1 MDDIVIVSAVRTPI
15 GRFGGTLKDT
25 PAPKLGAIAIK
36 EAVQRAKI
44 KPEQVDEVL
53 MGHVVPAGLGQN
65 TARQASIHGGIPTS
79 AGASTIN
86 KVCGSGLKAVMI
98 GAAEIKAG
106 DFDIIVAGGMEN
118 MNQCPFYLKQARYG
132 YRLGDNNLVDGMVYD
147 GLWDVYNNYHMGNT
161 GEVIAEKFDIKRER
175 IDEFA
180 LRSHK
185 LAAKAAS
192 DGKFKDE
199 MVPVE
204 IPQRKGDPIMFET
217 DEGVRADSSL
227 ESLAR
232 LKPVFKKDGVVT
244 AGNASQISDGG
255 AATVIMKQSKAEELG
270 LTPLAKIA
278 AYNTGGVEP
287 ELVMYAPIPTV
298 KQLFEKTGFTIN
310 DIDLFEHN
318 EAFAS
323 ASVAVQQEIDVP
335 EDKFNVHGGAVALG
349 HPIGCSGARV
359 LTTLLYAMHDRK
371 AHRGL
376 ATLCLGG
383 GNAVAMIVE
392 RFE

>member
-1 MDDIVIVSAVRTPI
+1 MDDIVIVSAVRTAI
-15 GRFGGTLKDT
+15 GRFGGTLKDM
-25 PAPKLGAIAIK
+25 PASKLGAVAVK
-36 EAVQRAKI
+36 EAIERANI
-44 KPEQVDEVL
+44 KPDQVDEVL
-53 MGHVVPAGLGQN
+53 MGNVVQAGQGQN
-65 TARQASIHGGIPTS
+65 PARQASIHAEVPTS
-79 AGASTIN
+79 KAATTIN
-86 KVCGSGLKAVMI
+86 KVCGSSLKAVMI
-98 GAAEIKAG
+98 GAAEIKAD

-118 MNQCPFYLKQARYG
+118 MNMCPFYLKQARYG

-147 GLWDVYNNYHMGNT
+147 GLWDVYNDFHMGNT
-161 GEVIAEKFDIKRER
+161 GEIVADKFNIPRER

-185 LAAKAAS
+185 LAAAAAN

-199 MVPVE
+199 IVPVE
-204 IPQRKGDPIMFET
+204 IPQRKGDPVKFEK
-217 DEGVRADSSL
+217 DEGVREDSSL
-227 ESLAR
+227 EALAR

-255 AATVIMKQSKAEELG
+255 SATVIMKQSKADELG
-270 LTPLAKIA
+270 IKPLAKIVD
-278 AYNTGGVEP
+278 YNTGGVEP

-298 KQLFEKTGFTIN
+298 KALFEKTGFTIN

-318 EAFAS
+318 EAFSS

-335 EDKFNVHGGAVALG
+335 DSKFNVNGGAVALG
-349 HPIGCSGARV
+349 HPIGCSGTRV
-359 LTTLLYAMHDRK
+359 LTTLIYAMQDRK

-383 GNAVAMIVE
+383 GNAVAMIIE
-392 RFE
+392 RIE

>member
-1 MDDIVIVSAVRTPI
+1 MDDVVIVSAVRTAI
-15 GRFGGTLKDT
+15 GRFGGTLKDMK
-25 PAPKLGAIAIK
+25 ASQLGAIAIK
-36 EAVQRAKI
+36 EAVARANV

-53 MGHVVPAGLGQN
+53 MGNVIQAGQGQN
-65 TARQASIHGGIPTS
+65 AARQASIYGGITTS
-79 AGASTIN
+79 AGATTIN
-86 KVCGSGLKAVMI
+86 KVCGSGLKTVML
-98 GAAEIKAG
+98 GAAEITAG

-118 MNQCPFYLKQARYG
+118 MNMAPFYLRQARYG
-132 YRLGDNNLVDGMVYD
+132 YRLGDNNIVDGMVYD
-147 GLWDVYNNYHMGNT
+147 GLWDVYNDYHMGNT
-161 GEVIAEKFDIKRER
+161 GEVIAEKFDITRER

-185 LAAKAAS
+185 LAAKATNE
-192 DGKFKDE
+192 GKFTNE
-199 MVPVE
+199 IVPIE
-204 IPQRKGDPIMFET
+204 IPQRKKDPITFDK
-217 DEGVRADSSL
+217 DEGVREDSSL
-227 ESLAR
+227 EALAK

-244 AGNASQISDGG
+244 AGNASQLSDG
-255 AATVIMKQSKAEELG
+255 ASATVIMKQSKAEELG
-270 LTPLAKIA
+270 ITPLARIV

-298 KQLFEKTGFTIN
+298 KALFEKTGFTIN
-310 DIDLFEHN
+310 DIDVFEHN

-349 HPIGCSGARV
+349 HPIGCSGTRV
-359 LTTLLYAMHDRK
+359 LTTLLYAMQDRK

-392 RFE
+392 RWE